1 MNDYLYN
8 SSKKQVV
15 KNALGAAALGLL
27 SYGLSIL
34 SISMPISVVNS
45 LFENGHELNELVSSM
60 EAATED
66 GVTIDEL
73 KGLETQLEAFYK
85 DFNDIDSFDTMI
97 KDFGAVQLMYD
108 ETNPAEKEA
117 MVTYLEN
124 AVDRIKSVNQGWRE
138 DTGVSLVMLT
148 FFGGLFFLIS
158 SAYTVSQIGT
168 TALSAIRL
176 RRLNLLSKQAR
187 KQLYSKK

>member
-45 LFENGHELNELVSSM
+45 FSENGHELNELVSSM

-85 DFNDIDSFDTMI
+85 DFDDIDSFDTMI

-138 DTGVSLVMLT
+138 DTGGSLVMLT

>member
-45 LFENGHELNELVSSM
+45 LSENGHELNELVSSM
-60 EAATED
+60 EAATEE